1 MGDEIQPHLYMPDYR
16 AMGDCR
22 VCGHEYDRLWHKLAE
37 EELRSNNA
45 PEPKEPK

>member
-1 MGDEIQPHLYMPDYR
+1 MNDRILPHLYMPDYQ

-22 VCGHEYDRLWHKLAE
+22 VCGHGLDKPWHVAPWERLNK
-37 EELRSNNA
+37 A